1 MKVSVLSSGSKGNCT
16 YVETKDH
23 KILIDIGTSSLY
35 VEKALRSIGVE
46 PSSIDI
52 VLITHAHIDHV
63 GGLKVFCKKYNPLV
77 YISDKIQK
85 EANLNIINASN
96 DEIVNINYNI
106 KIKSIKLSHDVS
118 DIKGYV
124 IEDDISSMVY
134 ITDTGY
140 ISEKNF
146 ESIVN
151 KNLYV
156 FESNHDVEMLMNNPK
171 YPHHTK
177 IRILSD
183 KGHLSNKDSAYYLS
197 KLIGDKT
204 KYVVL
209 AHLSEQNNTESLA
222 LETLNETLKRKNI
235 DFNNIIIARQNE
247 MTELFNV

>member
-1 MKVSVLSSGSKGNCT
+1 MKISVLSSGSKGNCT
-16 YVETKDH
+16 YVETKNH

-52 VLITHAHIDHV
+52 VLITHAHVDHV

-85 EANLNIINASN
+85 EANLNIMNVNSEEIINL
-96 DEIVNINYNI
+96 DYDI

-118 DIKGYV
+118 DIRGYV
-124 IEDDISSMVY
+124 IEEDESSMVY

-140 ISEKNF
+140 INEKNF
-146 ESIVN
+146 ENIVN

-197 KLIGDKT
+197 KLIGNNT
-204 KYVVL
+204 KQVIL
-209 AHLSEQNNTESLA
+209 AHLSEQNNTEALA

-235 DFNNIIIARQNE
+235 DFDNIIIARQNE